1 MSIVR
6 INLLDSKKWLIMK
19 EIYIVS
25 QKFQNQEIGVIRYL
39 RKVDGKYKMKED
51 TETGM
56 FRECFDYPKQELFPE
71 DDLDKIIL
79 TSIKEQ
85 FSDSYVQ
92 NSLLLFDTDR
102 DMIDTIRKTPRQTAI
117 FDVMP
122 FWTQNDLA
130 KNGNGFE
137 IFRKE
142 INIYQYYTGESI
154 KNNRFIGY
162 CDFNSCQ
169 DTYKRLDEIEFL

>member
-1 MSIVR
+1 MNIVR
-6 INLLDSKKWLIMK
+6 INLLDSKNWLIMK

-39 RKVDGKYKMKED
+39 RTVDEKYKMKED
-51 TETGM
+51 TKTDM
-56 FRECFDYPKQELFPE
+56 FLKYFDYPKQELFPE

-85 FSDSYVQ
+85 FSNSYVQ
-92 NSLLLFDTDR
+92 NRLLLFDIDR
-102 DMIDTIRKTPRQTAI
+102 DMINTIKQTPRQTAV

-122 FWTQNDLA
+122 LGEQNDLA
-130 KNGNGFE
+130 KYGNEFE
-137 IFRKE
+137 FFRKE
-142 INIYQYYTGESI
+142 INIYQYYIRESI

-162 CDFNSCQ
+162 CDFDSCQ

>member
-6 INLLDSKKWLIMK
+6 IKLLDSKDWLIMK

-39 RKVDGKYKMKED
+39 RKVDGEYKMKED
-51 TETGM
+51 TEIDM
-56 FRECFDYPKQELFPE
+56 FLKCLDYPKLELFPE

-79 TSIKEQ
+79 TSIKDQ
-85 FSDSYVQ
+85 FSGSYVQ
-92 NSLLLFDTDR
+92 NRLLLFDTDR
-102 DMIDTIRKTPRQTAI
+102 DMINTIKNPRQTAV

-122 FWTQNDLA
+122 FWEQNDLA
-130 KNGNGFE
+130 KNGSGFE

-162 CDFNSCQ
+162 CEFNSCQ
-169 DTYKRLDEIEFL
+169 DTYERLDKIKFL

>member
-1 MSIVR
+1 MNTVR
-6 INLLDSKKWLIMK
+6 INLLDVKEWKIMK
-19 EIYIVS
+19 EITLVS
-25 QKFQNQEIGVIRYL
+25 DNSHNQEIGVICYL
-39 RKVDGKYKMKED
+39 RKVDEKYHLDED
-51 TETGM
+51 PETDM
-56 FRECFDYPKQELFPE
+56 FDYPKQELFPE

-79 TSIKEQ
+79 SSIKKL
-85 FSDSYVQ
+85 FPKSSVQ
-92 NSLLLFDTDR
+92 NRLLLFDTDR
-102 DMIDTIRKTPRQTAI
+102 DMVDTIRQTSRQTAI

-130 KNGNGFE
+130 KYANGFE

-142 INIYQYYTGESI
+142 INIYQRYTKESI

-162 CDFNSCQ
+162 CDFVSCQ